1 MINNFYITKD
11 DIKDPKDQWFS
22 LYDPEL
28 TADIMNGKNTIMDLL
43 HAIEDFNGDKP
54 RNKRIMYS
62 VYVNGLNLPIFVA
75 KAKFIGDDFIYFY
88 AYNNNGALYV
98 TQNNNKP
105 NFIDG
110 VSTYL
115 VKISQITAVN
125 FGSFNKEECPF
136 LNKEKSN
143 TISEDKMLSLLT
155 DEIASFNTSISSGE
169 YRTAINHFCMFMKN
183 NKINAYDFNYNSA
196 AFNKYI
202 ILCGTYMSLIK
213 DIVGRHDDP
222 TINVNDPKVPNKM
235 YFFEDKAAMEEFVK
249 TAEHSR
255 MNITINNTF
264 YEEDIDTFKAIINPP
279 TNN

>member
-1 MINNFYITKD
+1 MIENFYITSKD
-11 DIKDPKDQWFS
+11 IIDPKDRSFS
-22 LYDPEL
+22 LCDPEL
-28 TADIMNGKNTIMDLL
+28 TAQLMNGNNTIMDLL
-43 HAIEDFNGDKP
+43 HAIENFNGDKP
-54 RNKRIMYS
+54 RNKRLMYS
-62 VYVNGLNLPIFVA
+62 VYVNGFNLPIFVS
-75 KAKFIGDDFIYFY
+75 KAKFIGDDFIYLY

-115 VKISQITAVN
+115 VKVDHITAIN

-136 LNKEKSN
+136 LNKTKTN

-155 DEIASFNTSISSGE
+155 EEISSFNSAICSGE

-183 NKINAYDFNYNSA
+183 NKINEYDFNYNSA

-202 ILCGTYMSLIK
+202 ILCGSYMNLVK
-213 DIVGRHDDP
+213 DIVGRHDDS
-222 TINVNDPKVPNKM
+222 TININNPKVPNKM
-235 YFFEDKAAMEEFVK
+235 YFFKDKAAMEEFVK
-249 TAEHSR
+249 IAEHSR

-264 YEEDIDTFKAIINPP
+264 YDKDIEIFKSIIKPE
-279 TNN
+279 

>member
-1 MINNFYITKD
+1 MIENFYITSKD
-11 DIKDPKDQWFS
+11 ILDPKDQSFC

-28 TADIMNGKNTIMDLL
+28 TAKLMNGNNTFMDLL
-43 HAIEDFNGDKP
+43 HAIEDFNGNKP
-54 RNKRIMYS
+54 RNKRLMYS
-62 VYVNGLNLPIFVA
+62 VYVNGFNLPVFVA

-115 VKISQITAVN
+115 IKVSQITGIN
-125 FGSFNKEECPF
+125 FGSFDKEECPF
-136 LNKEKSN
+136 LNKEKTN
-143 TISEDKMLSLLT
+143 IVSEDKILSLLT
-155 DEIASFNTSISSGE
+155 DEIASLNSSISSGE
-169 YRTAINHFCMFMKN
+169 YRMAINHFCMFMKN
-183 NKINAYDFNYNSA
+183 NKINEYDFNYNSA

-213 DIVGRHDDP
+213 DIVGRHDDS
-222 TINVNDPKVPNKM
+222 TINVNNPKVPNKM
-235 YFFEDKAAMEEFVK
+235 YFFKDKSAMEEFAK
-249 TAEHSR
+249 IAEHSR

-264 YEEDIDTFKAIINPP
+264 YDEDIEIFKAIINPK
-279 TNN
+279 

>member
-1 MINNFYITKD
+1 MIENFYITSKD
-11 DIKDPKDQWFS
+11 ILDPKDQSFS

-28 TADIMNGKNTIMDLL
+28 TAKLMNGNNTFMDLL
-43 HAIEDFNGDKP
+43 HAIEDFNGNKP
-54 RNKRIMYS
+54 RNKRLMYS
-62 VYVNGLNLPIFVA
+62 VYVNGFNLPVFVA

-115 VKISQITAVN
+115 IKINQITGIN
-125 FGSFNKEECPF
+125 FGSFNKDECPF
-136 LNKEKSN
+136 LNKTKTD

-155 DEIASFNTSISSGE
+155 EEIASLNSSISSGE
-169 YRTAINHFCMFMKN
+169 YRMAINHFCMFMKN
-183 NKINAYDFNYNSA
+183 NKINEYDFNYNSA

-213 DIVGRHDDP
+213 DIVGRHDDS
-222 TINVNDPKVPNKM
+222 TINVNNPKVPNKM
-235 YFFEDKAAMEEFVK
+235 YFFKDKTAMEEFVK
-249 TAEHSR
+249 NAEHSR

-264 YEEDIDTFKAIINPP
+264 YDEDIKIFKAIIDPK
-279 TNN
+279 

>member
-1 MINNFYITKD
+1 MIENFYITSKD
-11 DIKDPKDQWFS
+11 IIDPKDQSFS

-28 TADIMNGKNTIMDLL
+28 TAQLMNGNNTFMDLL
-43 HAIEDFNGDKP
+43 HAIENFNGNKP
-54 RNKRIMYS
+54 RNKRLMYS
-62 VYVNGLNLPIFVA
+62 VYANGFNLPIFVA

-88 AYNNNGALYV
+88 AYNDNGALYV

-115 VKISQITAVN
+115 VKISQITAIN

-136 LNKEKSN
+136 LNKEKTD

-155 DEIASFNTSISSGE
+155 EEISSFNSAICSGE

-183 NKINAYDFNYNSA
+183 NKINEYDFNYNSA

-202 ILCGTYMSLIK
+202 ILCGSYMNLVK
-213 DIVGRHDDP
+213 DIVGRHDDS
-222 TINVNDPKVPNKM
+222 TININNPKVPNKM
-235 YFFEDKAAMEEFVK
+235 YFFKDKAAMEEFVK
-249 TAEHSR
+249 IAEHSR

-264 YEEDIDTFKAIINPP
+264 YDKDIEIFKSIIKPE
-279 TNN
+279 

>member
-1 MINNFYITKD
+1 MIENFYITSKD
-11 DIKDPKDQWFS
+11 ILDPKDQSFS

-28 TADIMNGKNTIMDLL
+28 TAKLMNGNNTFMDLL
-43 HAIEDFNGDKP
+43 HAIEDFNGNKP
-54 RNKRIMYS
+54 RNKRLMYS
-62 VYVNGLNLPIFVA
+62 VYVNGFNLPVFVA

-115 VKISQITAVN
+115 IKVNQITGIN
-125 FGSFNKEECPF
+125 FGSFDKDECPF
-136 LNKEKSN
+136 LNKEK
-143 TISEDKMLSLLT
+143 TDIVSEDKMLSLLT
-155 DEIASFNTSISSGE
+155 EEIASLNSSISSGE
-169 YRTAINHFCMFMKN
+169 YRMAINHFCMFMKN
-183 NKINAYDFNYNSA
+183 NKINEYDFNYNSA

-213 DIVGRHDDP
+213 DIVGRHDDS
-222 TINVNDPKVPNKM
+222 TINVNNPKVPNKM
-235 YFFEDKAAMEEFVK
+235 YFFKDKSAMEEFVK
-249 TAEHSR
+249 IAEHSR

-264 YEEDIDTFKAIINPP
+264 YDKDIEIFRAIINPE
-279 TNN
+279 

>member
-1 MINNFYITKD
+1 MIENFYITSKD
-11 DIKDPKDQWFS
+11 ILDPKDQSFS

-28 TADIMNGKNTIMDLL
+28 TAQLMNGNNTIMDLL
-43 HAIEDFNGDKP
+43 HAIEDFNGNKP
-54 RNKRIMYS
+54 RNKRLMYS
-62 VYVNGLNLPIFVA
+62 VYVNGFNLPIFVT

-88 AYNNNGALYV
+88 AYNNNGVLYV

-115 VKISQITAVN
+115 VKINQITAVN
-125 FGSFNKEECPF
+125 FGSFNKEDCSF
-136 LNKEKSN
+136 LNKAKTN

-155 DEIASFNTSISSGE
+155 EEISSLISSISSGE

-183 NKINAYDFNYNSA
+183 NKINEYDFNYNSA

-213 DIVGRHDDP
+213 DIVGRHDDS
-222 TINVNDPKVPNKM
+222 TINVNNPKVPNKM
-235 YFFEDKAAMEEFVK
+235 YFFTDKAAMEEFVK
-249 TAEHSR
+249 IAEHPR

-264 YEEDIDTFKAIINPP
+264 YDKDIEIFRAIINPE
-279 TNN
+279 